1 MKILITGATGFIG
14 TELMRYLS
22 KKKYNVHGIS
32 SQKSKTTKILTISL
46 LDKKL
51 LDQHF
56 RKNTYDVVIH
66 LAALIEHKNP
76 LELYQINCQ
85 ATLNIL
91 ESCRLNNIKKFIFTS
106 SQAVYGN
113 SQYLPIDEEHPL
125 QPTSN
130 YGLTKLIA
138 ENITKLFHFS
148 YKLNIFNLRLSSVY
162 GINQPRERI
171 ISAMILHALKRK
183 KMILHQYQNGFQLM
197 DFIHVDDVCQ
207 AIELSCKSIQKS
219 GIYNI
224 ASGKPITV
232 QEIAKIISSITG
244 FDMWEIRKV
253 KNETNHFF
261 YNTNKAKKYLRF
273 RPKYLV
279 NEKSIFQM
287 IHNFENS

>member
-1 MKILITGATGFIG
+1 MNPIKKMKILITGATGFIG

-130 YGLTKLIA
+130 YGLTK
-138 ENITKLFHFS
+138 
-148 YKLNIFNLRLSSVY
+148 
-162 GINQPRERI
+162 
-171 ISAMILHALKRK
+171 
-183 KMILHQYQNGFQLM
+183 
-197 DFIHVDDVCQ
+197 
-207 AIELSCKSIQKS
+207 
-219 GIYNI
+219 
-224 ASGKPITV
+224 
-232 QEIAKIISSITG
+232 
-244 FDMWEIRKV
+244 
-253 KNETNHFF
+253 
-261 YNTNKAKKYLRF
+261 
-273 RPKYLV
+273 
-279 NEKSIFQM
+279 
-287 IHNFENS
+287 